1 MATNMAELTP
11 VEVMT
16 LAALADGPLH
26 GYGLVQRIEEL
37 TDGRM
42 RVRPG
47 NLYRVLN
54 RLESAGLVDE
64 VESGGAEV
72 GERRRRFR
80 LSAKGR
86 REAKAEL
93 GMYARVLERFGA
105 VRVARP
111 DA

>member
-1 MATNMAELTP
+1 MAELKP
-11 VEVMT
+11 VEVVT
-16 LAALADGPLH
+16 LAGLSDGPLH

-54 RLESAGLVDE
+54 RLETAGLVEE
-64 VESGGAEV
+64 VELGGGDSGGGAD
-72 GERRRRFR
+72 RRRFFR
-80 LSAKGR
+80 VTGRGR
-86 REAKAEL
+86 REVVAEL
-93 GMYARVLERFGA
+93 GMYAGVLKQSRSLRE
-105 VRVARP
+105 ARR